1 MLQVIIAIGKIN
13 NQEKD
18 RGRKFRHGEG
28 LECIRWESIF
38 KQRLKKY

>member
-18 RGRKFRHGEG
+18 RGKGSLGMERV
-28 LECIRWESIF
+28 
-38 KQRLKKY
+38 